1 MFQYLVT
8 YDSNGEQIEKKIALS
23 FIDFLSLIMK
33 LLPESEL
40 AQKHSFQSITDFAGV
55 LSDDL
60 KLCLAK
66 YLEISLEAIASVE
79 IIKEENA

>member
-8 YDSNGEQIEKKIALS
+8 YDSNGEQAEKKISLS

-40 AQKHSFQSITDFAGV
+40 AQKHSFQSITDFANI

-60 KLCLAK
+60 KICLAE
-66 YLEISLEAIASVE
+66 YSEISLKQISSIE
-79 IIKEENA
+79 IIKEENV